1 MLGDGHALEHRFLAG
16 HSRARLGGSLR
27 SDVRLRDVLRG
38 QQQFR
43 SIVGREGLG
52 AGLPINCVSVSTDSV
67 FDTHESQQAP
77 FEAGLGEVAQTLYA
91 FQRDLATGFLEEL
104 WSRNLLNLFST
115 PLSVS
120 EYLTGLIIVNL
131 LKAMIGMLAAA
142 LTAWVCYAYDFFPN
156 FVEFIPFMLNL
167 ALFGLAIGVIII
179 GLIIRYTTR
188 IQTLAW
194 SFAGLLMPFSC
205 VFYPLSSLPIYLH
218 PLAWALP
225 TTHTFEGMRQ
235 VIAGGGFSML
245 HFGWGITLDA
255 VYFMVAFPLFQKM
268 FASARSRGLLVRL
281 E

>member
-1 MLGDGHALEHRFLAG
+1 MKLHRIAAVILRHTCEARHNLNRIAEMVYWPVQNIVVWGFFTIYLARDNHLRPGAVSFL
-16 HSRARLGGSLR
+16 
-27 SDVRLRDVLRG
+27 
-38 QQQFR
+38 
-43 SIVGREGLG
+43 LG
-52 AGLPINCVSVSTDSV
+52 AAILWGM
-67 FDTHESQQAP
+67 F
-77 FEAGLGEVAQTLYA
+77 YA

-104 WSRNLLNLFST
+104 WSRNLVNLFST

-142 LTAWVCYAYDFFPN
+142 LTAWVCYAYDFFPK

-167 ALFGLAIGVIII
+167 ALFALAIGVIII

-218 PLAWALP
+218 PIAWALP
-225 TTHTFEGMRQ
+225 TTHAFEGMRQ
-235 VIAGGGFSML
+235 AIAGGGFSML
-245 HFGWGITLDA
+245 HFGWGIALDA
-255 VYFMVAFPLFQKM
+255 VYFILAIPIFQKM
-268 FASARSRGLLVRL
+268 FESARSRGLLVKL